1 MEILLYVII
10 NMRRN
15 KMSVAVYPGSFDPI
29 TNGHLDIIKRGAKI
43 FDKIIVGVLMNVDKK
58 HLFEIDERVRLIK
71 RVTYDMKNVEVVS
84 FNGLLVDLLKEY
96 NADILLKGLRNSTD
110 FEYEL
115 QMAYINKE
123 LDSNIETICMMSSPE
138 NLHISSSCVRQI
150 AKFGGNIEGLV
161 PKEIVSDIL
170 TRINS

>member
-1 MEILLYVII
+1 
-10 NMRRN
+10 
-15 KMSVAVYPGSFDPI
+15 MSIAVYPGSFDPI
-29 TNGHLDIIKRGAKI
+29 TNGHIDIIKRGAKI
-43 FDKIIVGVLMNVDKK
+43 FDKIIVGVLVNLDKK

-71 RVTYDMKNVEVVS
+71 KVTYDMENVEVVS

-96 NADILLKGLRNSTD
+96 NADIILKGLRNSTD
-110 FEYEL
+110 FEYEM

-123 LDSNIETICMMSSPE
+123 LNSDIETICMMSSPE

-150 AKFGGNIEGLV
+150 AKLGGNIEGLV
-161 PKEIVSDIL
+161 PKEIISDIL

>member
-1 MEILLYVII
+1 
-10 NMRRN
+10 
-15 KMSVAVYPGSFDPI
+15 MSIAVYPGSFDPI
-29 TNGHLDIIKRGAKI
+29 TNGHIDIIKRGAKI
-43 FDKIIVGVLMNVDKK
+43 FDKIIVGVLFNLDKK

-71 RVTYDMKNVEVVS
+71 KVTYDMENVEVVS

-96 NADILLKGLRNSTD
+96 NADIILKGLRNSTD
-110 FEYEL
+110 FEYEM

-123 LDSNIETICMMSSPE
+123 LNSDIETICMMSSPE

-150 AKFGGNIEGLV
+150 AKLGGNIEGLV
-161 PKEIVSDIL
+161 PKEIISDIL

>member
-1 MEILLYVII
+1 MEIQQYVTI
-10 NMRRN
+10 NMRRI

-29 TNGHLDIIKRGAKI
+29 TNGHIEIIKRGTKI
-43 FDKIIVGVLMNVDKK
+43 FEKIIVGVLINVDKK
-58 HLFEIDERVRLIK
+58 HLLEIDDRVEFIK
-71 RVTYDMKNVEVVS
+71 RVTKDIENVEVVC
-84 FNGLLVDLLKEY
+84 FNGLLVELLKKY
-96 NADILLKGLRNSTD
+96 NANVILKGLRNSTD

-123 LDSNIETICMMSSPE
+123 LDSNVETICMMSSPD
-138 NLHISSSCVRQI
+138 NVHISSSCVKQI

-170 TRINS
+170 ARIKG

>member
-1 MEILLYVII
+1 
-10 NMRRN
+10 
-15 KMSVAVYPGSFDPI
+15 MSIAVYPGSFDPI

-71 RVTYDMKNVEVVS
+71 RVTYDMENVEVVS

-123 LDSNIETICMMSSPE
+123 LNSNIETICMMSSPE

>member
-1 MEILLYVII
+1 
-10 NMRRN
+10 
-15 KMSVAVYPGSFDPI
+15 MSVAIYSGSFDPI
-29 TNGHLDIIKRGAKI
+29 TNGHMDIIKRGAKV
-43 FDKIIVGVLMNVDKK
+43 FDKIIVGVLVNVDKK
-58 HLFEIDERVRLIK
+58 HLFEIDERVNLIK
-71 RVTYDMKNVEVVS
+71 RVTNDMENVEVVS

-96 NADILLKGLRNSTD
+96 NANVILKGLRNSTD

-123 LDSNIETICMMSSPE
+123 LDSNVETICMMSSPN
-138 NLHISSSCVRQI
+138 NLHISSSCVKQI